1 MVMLQNRNGT
11 KVDPVPF
18 LVVSVLGFAVSFSF
32 GPGYAMELGASLP
45 TALGVATVATVLTV
59 AVAYHRYVWTV
70 RPGLRGEVPAADRFQ
85 RLLYG
90 LLAGFLAVAA
100 LALPLVAT

>member
-1 MVMLQNRNGT
+1 MRNRNGT
-11 KVDPVPF
+11 PVDPVPF
-18 LVVSVLGFAVSFSF
+18 LVVSALGFTVSFSF
-32 GPGYAMELGASLP
+32 GPLYVMEFGASLSLALVVAATTTLA
-45 TALGVATVATVLTV
+45 TA

-70 RPGLRGEVPAADRFQ
+70 RPTLRGEIPAADRFQ

-90 LLAGFLAVAA
+90 VVGGFLLVVV

>member
-1 MVMLQNRNGT
+1 MLRNRNGNP
-11 KVDPVPF
+11 VDPVPF

-45 TALGVATVATVLTV
+45 TALAVATVASGLTV
-59 AVAYHRYVWTV
+59 AVAYHRYVWTE
-70 RPGLRGEVPAADRFQ
+70 RPGLRGEVPAADRFR

-90 LLAGFLAVAA
+90 VVVGFLLVAA
-100 LALPLVAT
+100 LALPLVANT